1 MAYRFAVDIGA
12 TRTMLALVDAVR
24 PEIVAHDRPETDTIF
39 TGWRSPG
46 LAMAD
51 AVQRFLEERRV
62 MASEITGV
70 GIGVPGTV
78 DRPNGTVLECPNLHV
93 LDHTPLAPE
102 ASAELGIPVFIDNNT
117 NLIAMGEHTAGIGRG
132 VDDMA
137 VVFVGSGVGSGL
149 ILRGELYEGAD
160 GGAAEIGHTVV
171 VPNGLACTCGG
182 HGCLEMYCSG
192 KALTMVAGHIFKP
205 GELYA
210 IGSRFAGARLVIEQ
224 ASIGHEA
231 ARQALTEAF
240 TYLGI
245 GLINVVN
252 TLNPRLIVL
261 GGGII
266 SAWPEGV
273 EIATEMVMRHAMPL
287 MRRNLRIEVSQLQNY
302 AGVLGGAAL
311 VSSEGRL

>member
-1 MAYRFAVDIGA
+1 MPYRFAVDIGA
-12 TRTMLALVDAVR
+12 SRTMLALIDSLR
-24 PEIVAHDRPETDTIF
+24 PEIVAHDRPETDTIL

-46 LAMAD
+46 LALAG
-51 AVQRFLEERRV
+51 AVQRFLDERRV
-62 MASEITGV
+62 TAAEILGV
-70 GIGVPGTV
+70 SVGVPGTV
-78 DRPNGTVLECPNLHV
+78 DRGTGTVLECPNLPA
-93 LDHTPLAPE
+93 LDNTALGPE
-102 ASAELGIPVFIDNNT
+102 AAAELGMKVFIDNNT
-117 NLIAMGEHTAGIGRG
+117 NLIALGEHTAGIGRD

-149 ILRGELYEGAD
+149 ILNGELYEGAD

-171 VPNGLACTCGG
+171 VPNGLQCTCGG
-182 HGCLEMYCSG
+182 RGCLEMYCSG
-192 KALTMVAGHIFKP
+192 KALTMVAGRIFKP

-210 IGSRFAGARLVIEQ
+210 IGARFAGARLVIEQ

-231 ARQALTEAF
+231 ARQAMIEAF

-261 GGGII
+261 GGGIV
-266 SAWPEGV
+266 SAYPEGV
-273 EIATEMVMRHAMPL
+273 QIATEVVMTHAMPL
-287 MRRNLRIEVSQLQNY
+287 LRRNLRVEVSQLQNY

-311 VSSEGRL
+311 VTREGRA

>member
-1 MAYRFAVDIGA
+1 
-12 TRTMLALVDAVR
+12 
-24 PEIVAHDRPETDTIF
+24 
-39 TGWRSPG
+39 
-46 LAMAD
+46 
-51 AVQRFLEERRV
+51 VQRFLEERRV
-62 MASEITGV
+62 MVAEVEGV
-70 GIGVPGTV
+70 GVGVPGIV
-78 DRPNGTVLECPNLHV
+78 DRHNGTVLECPNLPA
-93 LDHTPLAPE
+93 LDNTPLGHE
-102 ASAELGIPVFIDNNT
+102 ASSELGVPVYIDNNT
-117 NLIAMGEHTAGIGRG
+117 NLIALGEHTAGIGRG
-132 VDDMA
+132 VDDMV

-149 ILRGELYEGAD
+149 ILRGQLYEGAD

-192 KALTMVAGHIFKP
+192 KALTMVAGRIFKP

-231 ARQALTEAF
+231 ALHAMTEAF

-245 GLINVVN
+245 GLVNVVN

-261 GGGII
+261 GGGIV

-273 EIATEMVMRHAMPL
+273 EVAREVVMAQAMPL
-287 MRRNLRIEVSQLQNY
+287 MRRNLRIEMSQLQNY

>member
-12 TRTMLALVDAVR
+12 TRTMLALIDSVR
-24 PEIVAHDRPETDTIF
+24 PEVVAHDRPETDTIF

-46 LAMAD
+46 LALAG

-62 MASEITGV
+62 MPFEIQGV
-70 GIGVPGTV
+70 GVGVPGIV
-78 DRPNGTVLECPNLHV
+78 DRPSGTVLECPNLRV
-93 LDHTPLAPE
+93 LDNSPLAPE
-102 ASAELGIPVFIDNNT
+102 ASSELGIPVYIDNNT
-117 NLIAMGEHTAGIGRG
+117 NLIALGEHTAGIGRG
-132 VDDMA
+132 VDDMV

-149 ILRGELYEGAD
+149 ILRGALYEGAD

-192 KALTMVAGHIFKP
+192 KALTMVANRIFKP

-224 ASIGHEA
+224 ASVGHEA
-231 ARQALTEAF
+231 ARQAMREAF

-245 GLINVVN
+245 GLVNVVN
-252 TLNPRLIVL
+252 TLNPRLVVL
-261 GGGII
+261 GGGIV

-273 EIATEMVMRHAMPL
+273 QIATEAVMTQAMPL
-287 MRRNLRIEVSQLQNY
+287 MRRNLRIEMSQLQNY
-302 AGVLGGAAL
+302 AGVLGGVAL